1 MICRAWSVALAVL
14 LVPCW
19 AAAGGRSYHV
29 TPENHLS
36 MGFRVE
42 LLVDRE
48 ASTVDVSFP
57 AQAERK
63 GGRVGRLADSSL
75 RVAKPLLEVGVAV
88 QDRAGE
94 SPRMGLKLRLADELL
109 RTAVLKLHFV
119 YGEPG
124 DEDEYFVALGGFAAQ
139 AATSPQLPNP
149 HR

>member
-1 MICRAWSVALAVL
+1 MMCGAWSVVLSVL

-19 AAAGGRSYHV
+19 AVAGGRSYHV

-42 LLVDRE
+42 LRVDRKDSAIE
-48 ASTVDVSFP
+48 VSFP
-57 AQAERK
+57 AQAKRK
-63 GGRVGRLADSSL
+63 GGKVGRLADSSL
-75 RVAKPLLEVGVAV
+75 RVAQPLLEVGVV
-88 QDRAGE
+88 LQDQAGE
-94 SPRMGLKLRLADELL
+94 PPRKGLKLRLADELL

-124 DEDEYFVALGGFAAQ
+124 DEDEYFVDMRSFAAQ
-139 AATSPQLPNP
+139 GATEQLPNP